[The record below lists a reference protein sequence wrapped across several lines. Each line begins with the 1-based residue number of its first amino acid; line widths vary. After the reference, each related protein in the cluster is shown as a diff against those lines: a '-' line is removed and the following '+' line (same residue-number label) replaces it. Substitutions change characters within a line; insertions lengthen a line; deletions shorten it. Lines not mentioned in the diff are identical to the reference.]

1 MELVNPNQI
10 IELKVTV
17 SIPPTSLDNDIFIS
31 LNRRLK
37 DMVEGKCFGEYGYI
51 QRVINILN
59 YSQNTIPIED
69 LGANCLFDVDFTAK
83 ICLPIMNE
91 RVVCYIKNLSQD
103 LIRCVGGPF
112 DIFITK
118 DNINSMKFIRNNRM
132 ELMNKETN
140 ELINENE
147 FVIISIIEYLIIN
160 GERKITVRGFLEE
173 MATEDDIYKYYD
185 NEYNTEV

>member
-17 SIPPTSLDNDIFIS
+17 SIPPASLDNDIFIS

-140 ELINENE
+140 ELVNENE